1 MDMGFA
7 LVDEVFELN
16 ARNKWL
22 RRKAVGVLQA
32 MLQNMYGTA
41 INKAVC
47 RLQRR
52 MGLIP

>member
-1 MDMGFA
+1 M
-7 LVDEVFELN
+7 N

-22 RRKAVGVLQA
+22 RRKAMGILQA

-47 RLQRR
+47 KTGYEGRDVWGGDNQGGMLDRT
-52 MGLIP
+52 